1 MPAISITDASMR
13 RGTLLVPLLVAT
25 AACVPRTTVRQT
37 IAQTVVST
45 DAPPSMVAPAAFVAA
60 VPAFDEGGR
69 CATYPIGGGGH
80 LVVLS
85 FAGPGGA
92 KRNVSMHYD
101 ASGRLTS
108 YSDLRGALD
117 PRAPGPMT
125 SVSIG
130 FDTRMA
136 SAMNEHTPEG
146 TQGLLVA
153 KPEDLLDLP
162 NLGTPRQMM
171 DTVKEKCGT

>member
-1 MPAISITDASMR
+1 MSRWILFIPA
-13 RGTLLVPLLVAT
+13 VVAV
-25 AACVPRTTVRQT
+25 AACAPRTTVRQT

-60 VPAFDEGGR
+60 VPAFGEGGR
-69 CATYPIGGGGH
+69 CATYPIGSGGH

-85 FAGPGGA
+85 FDGPGGA
-92 KRNVSMHYD
+92 RRNVSMHYD

-117 PRAPGPMT
+117 PRAPGPLT
-125 SVSIG
+125 SVSIS

-136 SAMNEHTPEG
+136 SAMNEHTAEG

-171 DTVKEKCGT
+171 DTVKAKCGT